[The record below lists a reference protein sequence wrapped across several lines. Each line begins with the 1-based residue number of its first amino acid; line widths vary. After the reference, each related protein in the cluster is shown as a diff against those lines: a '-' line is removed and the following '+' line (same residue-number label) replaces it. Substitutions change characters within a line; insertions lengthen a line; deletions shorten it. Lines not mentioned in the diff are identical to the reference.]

1 LVISTDESDYNAVSL
16 RGTQSRRRYCSGK
29 KKKKKKEK
37 RKKKEVPKNK
47 EREEK
52 EVTVETAK

>member
-1 LVISTDESDYNAVSL
+1 MNQIIMPLVSVGHRVVADTA
-16 RGTQSRRRYCSGK
+16 RGK
-29 KKKKKKEK
+29 KKKKKK
-37 RKKKEVPKNK
+37 KKKEVPKNK

>member
-29 KKKKKKEK
+29 KKKKKKK
-37 RKKKEVPKNK
+37 KKKEVPKNK

>member
-1 LVISTDESDYNAVSL
+1 LVISTDESDHNAVSL
-16 RGTQSRRRYCSGK
+16 RGTQSRRRYCSGE
-29 KKKKKKEK
+29 KKKKKE
-37 RKKKEVPKNK
+37 KKEVPKNK

>member
-1 LVISTDESDYNAVSL
+1 MNQIIMPLVSVGHRVVAYTARL
-16 RGTQSRRRYCSGK
+16 K
-29 KKKKKKEK
+29 KKKKKKK
-37 RKKKEVPKNK
+37 KKKEVPKNK